1 MFKLIIGTANFSHS
15 YGFEKFKIKNLEIKK
30 IFKEI
35 SKNKIRYLDT
45 AINYNLKKK
54 TFRNINLNKI
64 KVTTKIKLPDKN
76 KLIFIFNLK
85 RKLLGELAK
94 LNLKKFD
101 TLLLHN
107 VEDLRLNQ
115 YRLPLLKEMKKLKS
129 ENLISKIGVSIYD
142 TEDLKIVLKNF
153 KPDVIQL
160 PVNVLDQR
168 FLKKN
173 LLKKLN
179 RKKILIQAR
188 SIFLQGLLLKKNTEL
203 EKVNC
208 NDKLKKRLKI
218 FNNWCASKNISQL
231 NACISFIKSIKYLDF
246 IVLGINNSNHL
257 TEILKNLKIKNNYN
271 KFEKFSVKS
280 KKIVDPRKW

>member
-1 MFKLIIGTANFSHS
+1 MFKLIIGTANFSHR

>member
-1 MFKLIIGTANFSHS
+1 MFKLIIGTANFSHR

-35 SKNKIRYLDT
+35 NKNKIRYLDT

-54 TFRNINLNKI
+54 TFSNINLNKI
-64 KVTTKIKLPDKN
+64 KITTKIKLPDKN
-76 KLIFIFNLK
+76 KLKFILNLK
-85 RKLLGELAK
+85 RKIFRELTK

-101 TLLLHN
+101 TILLHN
-107 VEDLRLNQ
+107 VGDLRLNQ
-115 YRLPLLKEMKKLKS
+115 YRLPLLEELKKLKS

-160 PVNVLDQR
+160 PVNVMDQR

-179 RKKILIQAR
+179 QKKILIQGR
-188 SIFLQGLLLKKNTEL
+188 SIFLQGLLLKKKTEL

-208 NDKLKKRLKI
+208 NDKLKKRLNI
-218 FNNWCASKNISQL
+218 FINWCASKNISQL
-231 NACISFIKSIKYLDF
+231 NACTSFLKNIKYLDF
-246 IVLGINNSNHL
+246 IVLGINNSNQL
-257 TEILKNLKIKNNYN
+257 AEILKNLKKKNNHN
-271 KFEKFSVKS
+271 KFEKFSVRS
-280 KKIVDPRKW
+280 KKIIDPRKW